1 MSDPIE
7 SVVESA
13 KAAQEIAKTTGKAI
27 DATREAG
34 GFIAKF
40 VAGSL
45 EQGIGIF
52 EDKLKY
58 MRWER
63 QVRLMQ
69 RASELL
75 RRLGLE
81 RPTKPVPLK
90 VALPLLEAASLEDDD
105 FLQDRWVALLVNAGN
120 AASGIEIQR
129 VYINILEQLSTLE
142 VKILDAV
149 YALPFSDSQHAG
161 IVTADLPESAHIET
175 KEEQNN
181 ERDEPPDEIKLALA
195 NLERVG
201 CLRLGM
207 TWGGGGSF
215 RRINSTI
222 LGMKFVQAC
231 RAEQT

>member
-1 MSDPIE
+1 MSDLNE
-7 SVVESA
+7 SVIESA

-34 GFIAKF
+34 SFIAKF
-40 VAGSL
+40 VAGPI
-45 EQGIGIF
+45 EEGMGIF

-75 RRLGLE
+75 RRLGID

-120 AASGIEIQR
+120 AASGIEIKR
-129 VYINILEQLSTLE
+129 VYISILEQLSALE
-142 VKILDAV
+142 VKILDAI
-149 YALPFSDSQHAG
+149 YALPFPESRQGG
-161 IVTADLPESAHIET
+161 IVTTNLPESAHIET
-175 KEEQNN
+175 KDEQDDK
-181 ERDEPPDEIKLALA
+181 RDEPQDEIKLALA

-201 CLRLGM
+201 CLRLGL

-215 RRINSTI
+215 RRINPTI
-222 LGMKFVQAC
+222 LGLRFVQAC
-231 RAEQT
+231 RT

>member
-40 VAGSL
+40 VAGPL
-45 EQGIGIF
+45 EQGMGIF

-81 RPTKPVPLK
+81 RPTKPVPIK
-90 VALPLLEAASLEDDD
+90 IALPLLEAASLEDDD

-129 VYINILEQLSTLE
+129 VYISILEQLSTLE

-161 IVTADLPESAHIET
+161 IVTVDLPESAHIEMN
-175 KEEQNN
+175 EEQNN

-215 RRINSTI
+215 KRINPTI

-231 RAEQT
+231 RA